1 MPRHVVS
8 GFLESARPSW
18 DSGVFATHG
27 MGLLLLFLG
36 IVVSQLSLLVLLDL
50 LSFDFLVLVFLCFL
64 ILIFFFSCLL
74 LFLFLPKSYRRR
86 DEYM

>member
-18 DSGVFATHG
+18 DSGVLATQG
-27 MGLLLLFLG
+27 IVLLLLCLF
-36 IVVSQLSLLVLLDL
+36 IVVSQLSLLVFLDL
-50 LSFDFLVLVFLCFL
+50 LSFDFLFFLFFCFL